1 MKQFNFILFGPPGAG
16 KGTQAKTISS
26 KFNVVH
32 LSTGDMIR
40 EAKDDP
46 MFAKYLTSGQAQSWR
61 HRWRCCGNAFWH
73 GRRPHLHMCSRG
85 TSCLPP

>member
-46 MFAKYLTSGQAQSWR
+46 MFAKYLTDFEFTTLLLYINKNVILS
-61 HRWRCCGNAFWH
+61 
-73 GRRPHLHMCSRG
+73 
-85 TSCLPP
+85 